1 MDYRLF
7 YLLWASPPW
16 IVLVLRIA
24 ASPNFLYVCSEAV
37 TAKHVSLDVFTYI
50 TMVLPTFPWGD
61 IIQSRHASARRK
73 DLLWCLIA
81 AVLLTL
87 AIIVIQILVWL
98 SVIEEGCEN
107 CPKHGQADEHLQCG
121 AFGDDFFYN
130 ALNFCRSSIEQQCDG
145 TKTTELP
152 DISHCPLYGC
162 SIKLLPLQTVLFWLQ
177 FATLVANLIVYF
189 FMLHNTQETLKH
201 FRLPNAPATANAT
214 KEIEMGIRHLNKSP
228 RSQKLP
234 RLSLSPLH
242 RAHRRRGYARLPNVH
257 DI

>member
-61 IIQSRHASARRK
+61 MIQSRNTPSKRK
-73 DLLWCLIA
+73 DLIACLIA
-81 AVLLTL
+81 AMLLTV
-87 AIIVIQILVWL
+87 AIVVLQMLVYF

-130 ALNFCRSSIEQQCDG
+130 ALNFCRSSIEQQCERN
-145 TKTTELP
+145 KTEELP

-177 FATLVANLIVYF
+177 FATLSANLIVYIL
-189 FMLHNTQETLKH
+189 MLQNTHDTLRH
-201 FRLPNAPATANAT
+201 FRLPTVPTAPHAAENLE
-214 KEIEMGIRHLNKSP
+214 KPKGSP
-228 RSQKLP
+228 KLQKLP
-234 RLSLSPLH
+234 RLSLSPLR
-242 RAHRRRGYARLPNVH
+242 RAHRRTGYARLPNVH

>member
-61 IIQSRHASARRK
+61 MIQSRNTPSKRK
-73 DLLWCLIA
+73 DLIACLIA
-81 AVLLTL
+81 AMLLTV
-87 AIIVIQILVWL
+87 AIVVLQMLVYF

-130 ALNFCRSSIEQQCDG
+130 ALNFCRSSIEQQCERN
-145 TKTTELP
+145 KTAELP

-177 FATLVANLIVYF
+177 FATLSANLIVYIL
-189 FMLHNTQETLKH
+189 MLQNTHETLRH
-201 FRLPNAPATANAT
+201 FRLPDAPATTHEAKQLDVKNT
-214 KEIEMGIRHLNKSP
+214 SP
-228 RSQKLP
+228 RLQKLP